1 MESME
6 LHSTTYHE
14 HARVVDKHIYTRHC
28 SSQRCRKSSHG
39 LRRTNVKGG
48 QKPHVGDTIRRQRR
62 YRSLSPILVTGSEN
76 NVRSWPC
83 NCDLSAHLE
92 PDTFV
97 ATSNNHY
104 LPCTS

>member
-1 MESME
+1 MEP
-6 LHSTTYHE
+6 HSVTYHE

-28 SSQRCRKSSHG
+28 NSQGCRKSRYG
-39 LRRTNVKGG
+39 LRRTNVKRG
-48 QKPHVGDTIRRQRR
+48 QKTHVGDTIRLQRR
-62 YRSLSPILVTGSEN
+62 YRSLSPTLVAGSEN

-92 PDTFV
+92 PDAFV

-104 LPCTS
+104 LPFTS